1 MYNSDFLFH
10 FTILLAYTVT
20 CIDYILFLFFCVYLF
35 FLLMKNWFFPV
46 FCYYEQCYYKNPL
59 HVSLDACARVVLTSM
74 SRSGMAGSTFSLWDQ
89 PNCCSRLC
97 IILHSVNPIQVY
109 HFLHTR
115 PTFILS
121 DFRVFFLNLM
131 RQICLHYGFWFA
143 FTEEVGQTLMS
154 LLTIWIY

>member
-1 MYNSDFLFH
+1 MYNFDFPFH
-10 FTILLAYTVT
+10 FIILFVNIVT
-20 CIDYILFLFFCVYLF
+20 YIDYILLLSFCLYLF
-35 FLLMKNWFFPV
+35 FLLMENWFFPV

-59 HVSLDACARVVLTSM
+59 HVSLDSYARVVLMST

-89 PNCCSRLC
+89 PNFCSRLS

-121 DFRVFFLNLM
+121 DLRVFFLNLL

-143 FTEEVGQTLMS
+143 FTEEVEQTLMS
-154 LLTIWIY
+154 LLIIWIY